1 MPVYFRKAKPFPRM
15 GGGDCEKGKRISRK
29 EEKKRNETDVQMR
42 DCEMLQRCTVYMPCE
57 SGLCVG
63 VIKR

>member
-15 GGGDCEKGKRISRK
+15 GGGDCRKGKRTSRK
-29 EEKKRNETDVQMR
+29 EDMKGDETDVRMG
-42 DCEMLQRCTVYMPCE
+42 DCEKMQCCTVYMPYE

-63 VIKR
+63 VSK